1 MVVACVTRTPGVG
14 AAAEADGNTGADS
27 FRRFLRCAALDP
39 RGLSQGPYAPVFA
52 AVAFTV
58 AVGLA
63 QLTAVAG
70 LWLRVQGRVL
80 RVVFQC
86 RRYYAKILERRGV
99 ASLVAKKYAAP
110 PGHEQAALGKHFGGG
125 GGGPGGGQG
134 TPGRPGTAG
143 GMTPDRPGTAQS
155 VGGKA
160 PGGLG
165 GAANQTTDWETMS
178 EGARAKVGSRTSRIQ
193 LTRIA

>member
-1 MVVACVTRTPGVG
+1 VVVACVTRTPGVG

-134 TPGRPGTAG
+134 TPGRPG
-143 GMTPDRPGTAQS
+143 
-155 VGGKA
+155 
-160 PGGLG
+160 LG

-193 LTRIA
+193 LTRIAWNCLV